1 MADLVGDAMTNTAV
15 TTTSL
20 TKRYGETSALNNISI
35 SVERG
40 SVYGLVGPNG
50 AGKTTLLSLLAGLRE
65 PTSGSLTVAAA
76 NLGVLP
82 DTPLFDRWLTGY
94 EVVALAQNL
103 APTEIPPTRIDEV
116 LEAAGLHDAKNRRV
130 GGYSR
135 GMLQRLGLAST
146 VVGEPDLILLDEP
159 AAALDPR
166 GRREVLDL
174 VAELRGRSTVIFS
187 SHILDDVQQV
197 CDTIGILSGGELVYE
212 GSLDRLLNIHGTDRT
227 YWVEAS
233 DPEAVHRALTGE
245 AWVSSATVET
255 SGVTVVGSTS
265 DEIRASIVPFVGS
278 LDVEITAVTPVR
290 RSLED
295 VFLQVTR

>member
-1 MADLVGDAMTNTAV
+1 MTNTAV
-15 TTTSL
+15 VTASL
-20 TKRYGETSALNNISI
+20 TKRYGVTSALNNVSI
-35 SVERG
+35 SVEHG

-50 AGKTTLLSLLAGLRE
+50 AGKTTLLSLLAGLRQ
-65 PTSGSLTVAAA
+65 PTSGSLTVGAL

-82 DTPLFDRWLTGY
+82 DTPLFDRWLTGH
-94 EVVALAQNL
+94 EVVALAHNL
-103 APTEIPPTRIDEV
+103 APTDIPRSRIDEV
-116 LEAAGLHDAKNRRV
+116 LDGAGLHDAKHRKV

-146 VVGEPDLILLDEP
+146 VVGDPDLILLDEP

-166 GRREVLDL
+166 GRREVLDI
-174 VAELRGRSTVIFS
+174 VTELRGRSTVIFS

-212 GSLDRLLNIHGTDRT
+212 GSLDRLLAIHGTDRT
-227 YWVEAS
+227 YWIETS
-233 DPEAVHRALTGE
+233 DPEAVRRSLTGE
-245 AWVSSATVET
+245 AWVASTTLEA

-265 DEIRASIVPFVGS
+265 DAIRASIVPFVGS
-278 LDVEITAVTPVR
+278 LEAEITAVTPVR

-295 VFLQVTR
+295 VFLQVTQ

>member
-1 MADLVGDAMTNTAV
+1 MADLVGDAV
-15 TTTSL
+15 TTASVTTASL
-20 TKRYGETSALNNISI
+20 TKRYDATTALNNVSI
-35 SVERG
+35 AVERG

-50 AGKTTLLSLLAGLRE
+50 SGKTTLLSLLAGLRT
-65 PTSGSLTVAAA
+65 PTSGSLTVAAL
-76 NLGVLP
+76 NIGILP

-94 EVVALAQNL
+94 EVVALAHNL
-103 APTEIPPTRIDEV
+103 APTDIPHTRINEV
-116 LEAAGLHDAKNRRV
+116 LDAAGLHDAKDRKV

-146 VVGEPDLILLDEP
+146 VVADPDLILLDEP

-174 VAELRGRSTVIFS
+174 VAELRGHSTVIFS

-197 CDTIGILSGGELVYE
+197 CDAIGILSGGELVYE
-212 GSLDRLLNIHGTDRT
+212 GSLDRLLAIHGTDRT
-227 YWVEAS
+227 YWVETS
-233 DPEAVHRALTGE
+233 DPDAVHRSLTAE
-245 AWVSSATVET
+245 PWVVTATVDA

-265 DEIRASIVPFVGS
+265 DAIRASIVPFVGS
-278 LDVEITAVTPVR
+278 LDTEITAVVPVH

-295 VFLQVTR
+295 VFLQVTQ